1 MWVLFFFLFVNLVWA
16 RHLKESNNTN
26 TTVES
31 VNNPKVNDPKV
42 NDPKVNDPKVNDPKV
57 NDPKVNYTVCSRY
70 LRYCNYTDEC
80 IPLGEKCLPPS
91 PKLIANHYKINVYE
105 IDL

>member
-16 RHLKESNNTN
+16 RHLKETNNTN
-26 TTVES
+26 TTIE
-31 VNNPKVNDPKV
+31 
-42 NDPKVNDPKVNDPKV
+42 KVNDPKV

-91 PKLIANHYKINVYE
+91 PKLIADHYRINVYE